1 MPDAEPKSLTRR
13 ALEAA
18 VRKAFTRAYKT
29 IQVDPE
35 KYLQQLRMAYDIPA
49 ITYNGVFGIELH
61 TLDHIAEE
69 TIRSSMKLAAAEGAG
84 MGMGGLFTVIPDLG
98 FLAAITMRMIQK
110 LSLIYGFPY
119 TTEEEQA
126 ELWVAAATA
135 AGVDI
140 TRDLVEKQVI
150 SKFVPR
156 VIQRI
161 AAQASAEMVEKW
173 AGRLIPVVS
182 GVIGAGLNY
191 YFVRV
196 WGERALGHFRQRHLA
211 VRQQQER
218 HEPISLPASSA
229 S

>member
-1 MPDAEPKSLTRR
+1 MPDLQPKSLMRR

-18 VRKAFTRAYKT
+18 IRRAFTRAYET

-35 KYLQQLRMAYDIPA
+35 KYMAHLRAAYGIPA
-49 ITYNGVFGIELH
+49 ITYDGIFGVDQH
-61 TLDHIAEE
+61 MLDHIAGQ
-69 TIRSSMKLAAAEGAG
+69 TIRASMKLAAAEGAG

-119 TTEEEQA
+119 TTEAEQA
-126 ELWVAAATA
+126 ELWVAAASA

-140 TRDLVEKQVI
+140 TRDLVEKRVI

-161 AAQASAEMVEKW
+161 AAKASAEIVEKW
-173 AGRLIPVVS
+173 AARLIPVVS

-211 VRQQQER
+211 ARQQREQR
-218 HEPISLPASSA
+218 ATVPLPASTA
-229 S
+229 R